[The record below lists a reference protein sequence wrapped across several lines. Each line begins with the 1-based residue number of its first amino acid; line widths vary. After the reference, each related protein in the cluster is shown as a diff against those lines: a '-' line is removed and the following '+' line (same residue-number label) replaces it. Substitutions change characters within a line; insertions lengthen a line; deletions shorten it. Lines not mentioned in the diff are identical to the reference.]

1 MCKPKVLV
9 ICGPTASGKTSL
21 SIELAK
27 RINGEIISCDS
38 MQIYKDMDI
47 GTAKPTEQEKQ
58 GIKHYLL
65 DFLSPEVRYS
75 VADYKKDAEKA
86 IEEILKKRKV
96 PIIVGGTGLYINSLI
111 YNIEY
116 KDSKIDIDYRNKL
129 EKIVVEEGLERL
141 CEMAQKIDPEAMK
154 NISNNDKKRIMRVLE
169 IYNKLEKMVVE
180 KGLENLYEMAQKID
194 PEAMKNISHN
204 DKKRIMRV
212 LEIYNETGKTKT
224 ELEMESRKN
233 EPKYN
238 YIVFALDMDR
248 DKLYER
254 INKRVDIML
263 KNGLIHE
270 VEKLINTY
278 KIMPTAM
285 QGLGYK
291 EVVEYLNGNCTEEEM
306 VEKIKMETRRYAKR
320 QLTWFRKNKETIWLN
335 GLEEVDKNI
344 NTILEVYS
352 GRTS

>member
-1 MCKPKVLV
+1 MCKPKVIVL
-9 ICGPTASGKTSL
+9 CGPTASGKTSL

-111 YNIEY
+111 HNIEY
-116 KDSKIDIDYRNKL
+116 KDSKIDIDYR
-129 EKIVVEEGLERL
+129 
-141 CEMAQKIDPEAMK
+141 
-154 NISNNDKKRIMRVLE
+154 
-169 IYNKLEKMVVE
+169 NKLEKMVVE

-224 ELEMESRKN
+224 ELEIESRKN
-233 EPKYN
+233 GPKYN

-306 VEKIKMETRRYAKR
+306 VEKIKIETRRYAKR

>member
-1 MCKPKVLV
+1 MCKPKVIVL
-9 ICGPTASGKTSL
+9 CGPTASGKTSL

-111 YNIEY
+111 HNIEY
-116 KDSKIDIDYRNKL
+116 KDSKIDIDYR
-129 EKIVVEEGLERL
+129 
-141 CEMAQKIDPEAMK
+141 
-154 NISNNDKKRIMRVLE
+154 
-169 IYNKLEKMVVE
+169 NKLEKMVVE

-224 ELEMESRKN
+224 ELEIESRKN
-233 EPKYN
+233 GPKYN